1 MKETTEHIN
10 KYRINLVKEVYSDTT
25 GGLLER
31 VPKTVAVEAPSLCEA
46 IVKAVKSN
54 RDYSYVSGEEICG

>member
-31 VPKTVAVEAPSLCEA
+31 VPKTVVVEATSLCEA

-54 RDYSYVSGEEICG
+54 RDYSYVSGEEFRG